1 MGVKFFYLFREI
13 ALAHRTVAEDGFPH
27 GVRISNEARPP
38 HRGIG
43 MDRQT
48 DFGGQLS
55 VVRWFTAS
63 LVLIANRF
71 PSVVQ
76 FSWRQ

>member
-1 MGVKFFYLFREI
+1 
-13 ALAHRTVAEDGFPH
+13 
-27 GVRISNEARPP
+27 
-38 HRGIG
+38 
-43 MDRQT
+43 MDHLT
-48 DFGGQLS
+48 DFGGLLS
-55 VVRWFTAS
+55 AVRWFTAS